1 MRSFVIF
8 NPPVNNVPV
17 IKSTIRLAGHMARM
31 EANIHVYRVLV
42 VEPGGKRTLGR
53 PRRIWEDNIKIYLR
67 ETEWE
72 SFDWIHLAQDRDEC
86 RALVNTQL
94 KLRVP

>member
-1 MRSFVIF
+1 MFTGCWWWNLEEI
-8 NPPVNNVPV
+8 
-17 IKSTIRLAGHMARM
+17 
-31 EANIHVYRVLV
+31 
-42 VEPGGKRTLGR
+42 

-72 SFDWIHLAQDRDEC
+72 SFDWIHLAQDRDGW

>member
-1 MRSFVIF
+1 MY
-8 NPPVNNVPV
+8 
-17 IKSTIRLAGHMARM
+17 G
-31 EANIHVYRVLV
+31 ANIHVYMVLV
-42 VEPGGKRTLGR
+42 VEPRRKRTLGR

-72 SFDWIHLAQDRDEC
+72 SFDLIHLAQDRDEW
-86 RALVNTQL
+86 RAVVNTPP